1 MKRFPTRLTL
11 LAVFVAAA
19 PLTAA
24 DSTDFFFKKGDR
36 IVFLGDSITEQYQY
50 STDIELYLTTR
61 FPEWNLTFINAGIS
75 GDTATGGASR
85 FATHVLAEKP
95 TAVTIDFGM
104 NDGGYGA
111 FDKKRAK
118 AFLEKTET
126 MLKAAKE
133 AGVRVALISPNAV
146 EVRNNPGLKTYL
158 ETQKEFYAPLKELAD
173 KYMDAFVDQ
182 YAVTRAFEEKIGPDN
197 DAVKGALEKIAPENA
212 LAKTL
217 IEKLAADTAV
227 KAFPDGVHTGG
238 GGALLMART
247 ILVGLKAPAVV
258 SDLEIDAADHKAGK
272 ATRCKADKVA
282 GGAEG
287 VSFERT
293 DEALPLPVAKDWG
306 DMLPYVD
313 RLKNL
318 NYYGLKVSGL
328 KEGKYALSIDGKK
341 VKTYA
346 ASDLAAG
353 VNLGNLDSGPLFEQS
368 EAVFKAINEK
378 NVLVHNRFNDV
389 VRKAAAVGEEAKRDD
404 LKRRMDE
411 IDARQATIYKLAQ
424 PKMHKFELKMAK

>member
-1 MKRFPTRLTL
+1 MKRFPVRLAL
-11 LAVFVAAA
+11 FVAFVAAA
-19 PLTAA
+19 PLAA
-24 DSTDFFFKKGDR
+24 AEPNDFFFRKGDR

-50 STDIELYLTTR
+50 SSDIELYLTTR
-61 FPEWNLTFINAGIS
+61 FPEWNLTFINAGIG
-75 GDTATGGASR
+75 GDTATGGAGR

-111 FDKKRAK
+111 FNKKNAD

-126 MLKAAKE
+126 MLKASKE

-146 EVRNNPGLKTYL
+146 EVRGHANMKVYL
-158 ETQKEFYAPLKELAD
+158 ETQKEFYAPLKDLAE
-173 KYMDAFVDQ
+173 KYKIPFVDQ
-182 YAVTRAFEEKIGPDN
+182 YAVTRA
-197 DAVKGALEKIAPENA
+197 
-212 LAKTL
+212 TL
-217 IEKLAADTAV
+217 DKMAADNAPV
-227 KAFPDGVHTGG
+227 QAFDPVHTGPA
-238 GGALLMART
+238 GALLMAHT

-258 SDLEIDAADHKAGK
+258 SDLEIDAAAHKAGK
-272 ATRCKADKVA
+272 ATRCKADKVE

-293 DEALPLPVAKDWG
+293 DEALPLPVAKDWRP
-306 DMLPYVD
+306 MLPYVD
-313 RLKNL
+313 QLKDF

-328 KEGKYALSIDGKK
+328 KEGKYALSIDGNE
-341 VKTYA
+341 VGTYA

-353 VNLGNLDSGPLFEQS
+353 VNLGNLDSGPLYDQGQ
-368 EAVFKAINEK
+368 AVSKAITEK
-378 NVLVHNRFNDV
+378 NDLVHHRFRDV
-389 VRKAAAVGEEAKRDD
+389 VMKAAAVGEEAKRDD

-424 PKMHKFELKMAK
+424 PKMHKFELKTAK